1 MRYWFLKMSLTSEL
15 KAEIGKEYAKE
26 FIAEGQLFY
35 YKKRLGQTIINKT
48 AYDAYTIQ
56 PELCVLPIPDDENT
70 YGGRTE
76 K

>member
-1 MRYWFLKMSLTSEL
+1 MLRSLL
-15 KAEIGKEYAKE
+15 PR
-26 FIAEGQLFY
+26 GQLFY